1 MIENKSDFYMWL
13 EKKHFKEIKK
23 KKQPRVEPRPNKLKI
38 YLLEYIVWKLDFFD
52 EEKIKMMFESVM
64 YKRKKIIV
72 EEIKI
77 LEDDFIRVNI
87 KSIFDPNKKAIIYI
101 VLWQWDF
108 ERFLYFYTFA
118 DSEFIEKVMNYLV
131 KNQVYLDFFWFS
143 ANLFREY
150 LKNKEI
156 WKLIWATVKQNKNYL
171 SLKWTGDL
179 VNYIKGIIWYHYF
192 KKEKELY
199 NKIIEKSVFISI
211 DIISD
216 TVKYRLSKN
225 WKLMIFAANTIFSVI
240 ELIDY
245 ISNFYLEHLKKVE
258 KNNIEINF
266 NDEEKIVYISKWQ
279 SIMLEAKFKNDEQN
293 FLSDNWLNKIVSL
306 NDKYRLVWYYEKVW
320 DEVYLVKVVDY
331 YVWQDFHMIIF
342 KDKIEMYLQRNNCW
356 NIFHRFVTNIY
367 DDFEIEDISYN
378 LESNK

>member
-1 MIENKSDFYMWL
+1 MIENKADFYMWL
-13 EKKHFKEIKK
+13 EKKHFKEVKK

-38 YLLEYIVWKLDFFD
+38 FLLEYIVWKLDFLD
-52 EEKIKMMFESVM
+52 EEKIKIIFESVL
-64 YKRKKIIV
+64 YKREKIIV
-72 EEIKI
+72 EEVKI

-87 KSIFDPNKKAIIYI
+87 KSVFDPNKKAIIYI

-108 ERFLYFYTFA
+108 KRFIYFYTFA

-179 VNYIKGIIWYHYF
+179 VNYIKEIIWYPYF
-192 KKEKELY
+192 KKEKDLY
-199 NKIIEKSVFISI
+199 NKIIEKSVFTSI

-216 TVKYRLSKN
+216 TVRYKLSKN

-258 KNNIEINF
+258 TNNIEINF
-266 NDEEKIVYISKWQ
+266 NDEEKIVSISKWQ
-279 SIMLEAKFKNDEQN
+279 SIILEAKFKNDEQN

-306 NDKYRLVWYYEKVW
+306 SEKYRLVGYYEKVW

-367 DDFEIEDISYN
+367 DDFEVENISYN